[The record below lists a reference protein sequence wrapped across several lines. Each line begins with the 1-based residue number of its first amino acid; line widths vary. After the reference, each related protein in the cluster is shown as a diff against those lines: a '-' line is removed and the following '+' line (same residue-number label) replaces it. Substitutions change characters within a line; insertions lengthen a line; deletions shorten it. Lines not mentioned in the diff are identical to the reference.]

1 MTTIYIRTGIAT
13 AHCAIG
19 TTGICGTVDRETD
32 KAVCVAAHTYK
43 GKRVTAWFPK
53 KALKHEHTTNDTN
66 FYSLAKWFKANGW
79 TRTFIE
85 ITADS
90 SSISA

>member
-1 MTTIYIRTGIAT
+1 MTSIYIRTGIAT

-19 TTGICGTVDRETD
+19 TTGITGTVDRETD
-32 KAVCVAAHTYK
+32 KAICIAAYTHK

-53 KALKHEHTTNDTN
+53 KALKHEHNTDGCD
-66 FYSLAKWFKANGW
+66 FYSVAKWFTPTGW
-79 TRTFIE
+79 THTFIE

-90 SSISA
+90 SSIAA